1 MNQPTQEQWKP
12 VPGWEGYYEVSDTG
26 KVRSLPRTITR
37 KDGVE
42 MKVRGRELK
51 GGKNPSGHRLVTL
64 TRVGEPPSKV
74 LVHRLVLEAFVGPC
88 PDGLEGCHWD
98 DDPSNNNLSNL
109 RWATHQENMNDKA
122 RNWTVCRNG
131 HPITPDNLHFKKN
144 GQRSCKT
151 CRQET
156 KRLYNKRTYKPKPP
170 REPDTHCKLGHPLE
184 EPNLSQY
191 RLKRGVRTCL
201 ACERTRVYVRRHP
214 EFKADFASIADQ
226 YYRGVR

>member
-1 MNQPTQEQWKP
+1 MNKPTQEQWRP
-12 VPGWEGYYEVSDTG
+12 VPGWEGYYEVSDAG

-37 KDGVE
+37 KDGFA
-42 MKVRGRELK
+42 MKIAGRDLK
-51 GGKNPSGHRLVTL
+51 PSKTPSGHRRVHLS
-64 TRVGEPPSKV
+64 RVGEPPTV
-74 LVHRLVLEAFVGPC
+74 ALVHRLVLEAFVGPC

-109 RWATHQENMNDKA
+109 RWDTHQENMNDKA

-131 HPITPDNLHFKKN
+131 HEITPENLYVKPN
-144 GQRSCKT
+144 GERSCKK
-151 CRQET
+151 CRLKQ
-156 KRLYNKRTYKPKPP
+156 KREYNRRTYEPKPP
-170 REPDTHCKLGHPLE
+170 REPITHCKLGHPLE

-214 EFKADFASIADQ
+214 EFKSDFASIADQ